1 MLKTVIN
8 HNTTETAMKKAKT
21 TTRPAVRKSHPVKRE
36 RQEKKSQT
44 HCVLTLLFYFIRHK
58 LLQTS
63 VSEHFREMFKQK
75 GNKRCNTHTTD

>member
-36 RQEKKSQT
+36 RLKY
-44 HCVLTLLFYFIRHK
+44 L
-58 LLQTS
+58 
-63 VSEHFREMFKQK
+63 
-75 GNKRCNTHTTD
+75 